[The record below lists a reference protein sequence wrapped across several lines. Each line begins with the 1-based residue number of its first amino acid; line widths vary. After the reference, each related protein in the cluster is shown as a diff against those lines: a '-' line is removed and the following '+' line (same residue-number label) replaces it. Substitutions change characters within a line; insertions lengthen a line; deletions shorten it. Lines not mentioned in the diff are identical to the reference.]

1 MPRQIKC
8 QYCNK
13 KFDKIEGNYEKV
25 NTKYY
30 HKECF
35 IKWQQEN
42 QDRQELYDY
51 IREIFHITFPT
62 GLMLKQ
68 IKEYKEKRGYTY
80 KGMTL
85 ALKYFFMVQT
95 HSADIPTLGIIPYVY
110 DQAKKYWRNIEI
122 KQKQMEKTVK
132 MEDKI
137 VINLSPDQSNNQ
149 LIETYKIEN
158 I

>member
-35 IKWQQEN
+35 AKWQQEN
-42 QDRQELYDY
+42 QDRQELYDC
-51 IREIFHITFPT
+51 IKEIFHITFPT
-62 GLMLKQ
+62 GFMLRQ
-68 IKEYKEKRGYTY
+68 IKEYKEVRGYTY

-85 ALKYFFMVQT
+85 ALKYFFEIQKNNPKVQ
-95 HSADIPTLGIIPYVY
+95 SLGIIPYIY
-110 DQAKKYWRNIEI
+110 DQAKKYWRDIKI
-122 KQKQMEKTVK
+122 KQKQMEKDEQPK
-132 MEDKI
+132 EKI
-137 VINLSPDQSNNQ
+137 IINIFSEENKP
-149 LIETYKIEN
+149 IELNDIAN
-158 I
+158 L

>member
-51 IREIFHITFPT
+51 IKEIFHITFPT
-62 GLMLKQ
+62 GFMLRQ
-68 IKEYKEKRGYTY
+68 IKEYKEVRGYTY

-85 ALKYFFMVQT
+85 ALKYFFEIQKNNPKVQ
-95 HSADIPTLGIIPYVY
+95 SLGIIPYIY
-110 DQAKKYWRNIEI
+110 DQAKKYWRDIKI
-122 KQKQMEKTVK
+122 KQKQMEKDEQPK
-132 MEDKI
+132 EKI
-137 VINLSPDQSNNQ
+137 IINIFSEENKP
-149 LIETYKIEN
+149 IELNDIAN
-158 I
+158 L

>member
-1 MPRQIKC
+1 
-8 QYCNK
+8 
-13 KFDKIEGNYEKV
+13 
-25 NTKYY
+25 
-30 HKECF
+30 
-35 IKWQQEN
+35 
-42 QDRQELYDY
+42 
-51 IREIFHITFPT
+51 
-62 GLMLKQ
+62 MLKQ

-122 KQKQMEKTVK
+122 KQKRMEKTIK

-137 VINLSPDQSNNQ
+137 VINLLSDQSNNQ